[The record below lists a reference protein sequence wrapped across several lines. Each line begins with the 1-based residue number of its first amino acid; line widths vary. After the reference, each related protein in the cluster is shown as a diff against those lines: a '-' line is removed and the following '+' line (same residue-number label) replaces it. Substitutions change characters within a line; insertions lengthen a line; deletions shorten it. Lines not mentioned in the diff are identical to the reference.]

1 MTDPLALV
9 LYDKLMP
16 GSALVN
22 RLQDLKYRVQT
33 INSPAVLLK
42 TAQEAKPLVVL
53 ADIESNSASV
63 CDAIAKLKATKATS
77 HLPVIGFGHDPGAG
91 LQDQAR
97 KAGANVIANEA
108 AILGHLPQLLDQAL
122 QIE

>member
-22 RLQDLKYRVQT
+22 RLQDLRYRVQT
-33 INSPAVLLK
+33 INSPAALLK

-63 CDAIAKLKATKATS
+63 CDAIAKLKADKATA
-77 HLPVIGFGHDPGAG
+77 HLPVIGFGHDPGAS
-91 LQDQAR
+91 LQDEAR
-97 KAGANVIANEA
+97 KAGANVIANEP